1 MHFIFAEFSPPA
13 KSPSGH
19 AQGSGSGE
27 TSVQGRE
34 QTPPAAAASRS
45 PPQLETAAA
54 VTSPAD
60 DTAPAAAARSERG
73 DSETSQSQGSDVL
86 PDHTEFDAAE
96 FDHDDA
102 DADAGDAGF
111 QCSSCSSK
119 FMSETSMRIH
129 TVQCKSRHSELLQNR
144 YSAELQ
150 FIVLSHHQYFNFFI
164 LIRINCRDVEAS
176 QDHDSDVVMEDSLTR
191 SPTPTKQTPIKS
203 WLKKHMDSE
212 KSPERDSSSTMK
224 TSPNLPQYIIPL
236 VHSFPSHTFDNLR

>member
-19 AQGSGSGE
+19 AQCSGSGE

-34 QTPPAAAASRS
+34 QTPPAAAASS
-45 PPQLETAAA
+45 CPPQLEAAAA

-73 DSETSQSQGSDVL
+73 DSETSTSQSQGSDGL

-96 FDHDDA
+96 FYHDDADA

-144 YSAELQ
+144 YSTELQ
-150 FIVLSHHQYFNFFI
+150 FIVLSHHQYFNFA
-164 LIRINCRDVEAS
+164 LITGMLRR
-176 QDHDSDVVMEDSLTR
+176 
-191 SPTPTKQTPIKS
+191 PK
-203 WLKKHMDSE
+203 
-212 KSPERDSSSTMK
+212 TM
-224 TSPNLPQYIIPL
+224 TAMW
-236 VHSFPSHTFDNLR
+236 

>member
-1 MHFIFAEFSPPA
+1 MDFIFAEFSPPA

-19 AQGSGSGE
+19 AQCSGSGE

-45 PPQLETAAA
+45 PPQLEAAAA

-60 DTAPAAAARSERG
+60 DTAPTAAARSERG
-73 DSETSQSQGSDVL
+73 DSETSTSQSQGSDGL

-144 YSAELQ
+144 YSTELQ
-150 FIVLSHHQYFNFFI
+150 FIVLNI
-164 LIRINCRDVEAS
+164 LAFPYSFALIAGMLRR
-176 QDHDSDVVMEDSLTR
+176 
-191 SPTPTKQTPIKS
+191 PK
-203 WLKKHMDSE
+203 
-212 KSPERDSSSTMK
+212 TM
-224 TSPNLPQYIIPL
+224 TA
-236 VHSFPSHTFDNLR
+236 TW

>member
-19 AQGSGSGE
+19 AQGSSSGE

-45 PPQLETAAA
+45 PPQLEAAAA

-86 PDHTEFDAAE
+86 PDHSEFDAAE
-96 FDHDDA
+96 FDHD

-129 TVQCKSRHSELLQNR
+129 TVQCKSRHSEILQNR

-150 FIVLSHHQYFNFFI
+150 FIVLSRQQYFNFYI
-164 LIRINCRDVEAS
+164 TYSSALIAGMLRRP
-176 QDHDSDVVMEDSLTR
+176 R
-191 SPTPTKQTPIKS
+191 
-203 WLKKHMDSE
+203 
-212 KSPERDSSSTMK
+212 TM
-224 TSPNLPQYIIPL
+224 TAMW
-236 VHSFPSHTFDNLR
+236 

>member
-1 MHFIFAEFSPPA
+1 MHSIFAEFSPPA

-19 AQGSGSGE
+19 AQCSGSGE
-27 TSVQGRE
+27 TSVEGRE
-34 QTPPAAAASRS
+34 QTPPAAAASS
-45 PPQLETAAA
+45 CPPQLEAAAA

-73 DSETSQSQGSDVL
+73 DSETSQSQGSDGL

-144 YSAELQ
+144 YSTELQ
-150 FIVLSHHQYFNFFI
+150 FIVLSHHKYFNFYI
-164 LIRINCRDVEAS
+164 TYSSALIAGMLRRP
-176 QDHDSDVVMEDSLTR
+176 R
-191 SPTPTKQTPIKS
+191 
-203 WLKKHMDSE
+203 
-212 KSPERDSSSTMK
+212 TM
-224 TSPNLPQYIIPL
+224 TAMW
-236 VHSFPSHTFDNLR
+236 